1 MLKQLDIKNPTIKMK
16 VMKNYC
22 DSLFPHVLSLFLTH
36 FIALLFFVFG
46 SFSSLSAQVVPEEIN
61 YQAVVRDGGTL
72 LTNQGVNIEF
82 TLLSAGVEVY
92 KEVQNLVTDDRGLIQ
107 TEIGDGT
114 PSFGS
119 MEDVPWESGD
129 VELSVSMDIGNGY
142 VFLGTS
148 EMESVPFSMFSEQVA
163 DISNHD
169 LAALSDV
176 DIDSAVTG
184 DVLTFDGDKWTTD
197 QVEIDQLWEE
207 NGNIIHYDGSAVGIR
222 TSNPSSTLTVRGNTD
237 LLDIATSNR
246 KIRLTGVSRGSA
258 DFTGSTGSR
267 NAIITNTAGSLDNGF
282 MGIYNTAS
290 QLRAY
295 MEVPTSNVGRII
307 TRGPA
312 NTRNAVMTWLNGCI
326 DCGYVSVYDANSQ
339 EAGMYVNSSGQG
351 IVFGD
356 VKNFRMEHPTQPGKE
371 IWYASIE
378 GPEAGAYDRG
388 TAQLVNGKAQIQF
401 SEHFEMV
408 AASEGMTV
416 VLTPL
421 SGSSKGLAVIHKS
434 GSGFEVVELF
444 DGKGNYGFDWEVKAV
459 RKGFEDYRV
468 IRDASESRPG
478 GDPDW
483 EREHEKN
490 PAGVSSQND

>member
-1 MLKQLDIKNPTIKMK
+1 
-16 VMKNYC
+16 MKNYRE
-22 DSLFPHVLSLFLTH
+22 SLFPHVLSVLLTH
-36 FIALLFFVFG
+36 FIALLFFVLG
-46 SFSSLSAQVVPEEIN
+46 SFFSASAQVVPEELN
-61 YQAVVRDGGTL
+61 YQAVIRDGGTL
-72 LTNQGVNIEF
+72 LTNQGLNIEF
-82 TLLSAGVEVY
+82 TLLSGGVEVY
-92 KEVQNLVTDDRGLIQ
+92 KEVQNLTTDDRGLIQ

-119 MEDVPWESGD
+119 IEGVPWESGD
-129 VELSVSMDIGNGY
+129 VELSVSMDVGNGF
-142 VFLGTS
+142 VFMGTS

-163 DISNHD
+163 DISDHN
-169 LAALSDV
+169 LSALSDV
-176 DIDSAVTG
+176 EIDSAVTG
-184 DVLTFDGDKWTTD
+184 DVLTFDGDKWTSE
-197 QVEIDQLWEE
+197 QLEIEHPWQE
-207 NGNIIHYDGSAVGIR
+207 NGNTIHYDGSSVGIR
-222 TSNPSSTLTVRGNTD
+222 TSAPTSTLTVRGNTD

-258 DFTGSTGSR
+258 DFTGSAGSR

-290 QLRAY
+290 ELRAY

-326 DCGYVSVYDANSQ
+326 DCGYISVYDANSQ

-356 VKNFRMEHPTQPGKE
+356 VKNFRMEHPTLPGKE
-371 IWYASIE
+371 IWYASLE

-388 TAQLVNGKAQIQF
+388 TAQLINGKAEIFF

-421 SGSSKGLAVIHKS
+421 SGSSKGLAVINKS

-444 DGKGNYGFDWEVKAV
+444 DGKGTYGFDWEVKAI
-459 RKGFEDYRV
+459 RKGYEDYRV

-478 GDPDW
+478 GQIEW

-490 PAGVSSQND
+490 PAGIPTEND